1 MSRYYRKKKGSVTLE
16 AAIAFTITIVF
27 ITGMV
32 SFSVFM
38 RSDILMQRAVT
49 ATCRKL
55 SLMTPLSTPVT
66 DVLSTAVNAMPD
78 MPLAEGASDV
88 AVALETAD
96 ELTGNGLTDLVL
108 DGLLSRRIENDIASN
123 YVQMGG
129 SEFFMPR
136 KIDVDIQTDTGRSV
150 IAVYVRY
157 ETVTI
162 LGPVTRNICDVVPFY
177 GDIDLFLNP
186 QEQQEEESEG
196 SNVWDLENFARGEYL
211 AEEYGC
217 NLPST
222 FPVINS
228 FEDGTARGVTSIDLT
243 SPWYRRSRVESRIRS
258 EIDDLAGFDG
268 AHWAVDGRSYDIRQ
282 GSVRSRVLQVIIPE
296 NSPDEYVSIIE
307 EYNSYA
313 QSRGVDMEIISQGVS
328 RRYTDDNDDEG

>member
-16 AAIAFTITIVF
+16 AAITIVF

-49 ATCRKL
+49 VTCRKL
-55 SLMTPLSTPVT
+55 SLMTPLSTPVA

-78 MPLAEGASDV
+78 VPLAEGASDV

-136 KIDVDIQTDTGRSV
+136 KIDVDIQTDTVQGYLSGNFSAALVDLRKFNFK
-150 IAVYVRY
+150 IFYLY
-157 ETVTI
+157 K
-162 LGPVTRNICDVVPFY
+162 CHVV
-177 GDIDLFLNP
+177 
-186 QEQQEEESEG
+186 
-196 SNVWDLENFARGEYL
+196 
-211 AEEYGC
+211 
-217 NLPST
+217 
-222 FPVINS
+222 
-228 FEDGTARGVTSIDLT
+228 
-243 SPWYRRSRVESRIRS
+243 
-258 EIDDLAGFDG
+258 
-268 AHWAVDGRSYDIRQ
+268 
-282 GSVRSRVLQVIIPE
+282 
-296 NSPDEYVSIIE
+296 
-307 EYNSYA
+307 
-313 QSRGVDMEIISQGVS
+313 
-328 RRYTDDNDDEG
+328 